1 MMASTTVLALDGVFD
16 TGLAAIQDTLATAR
30 DLAPPGSNDA
40 WKTQVFSI
48 RRVAHTAHGL
58 AIPTMQAEA
67 HSNPEFVFVPAL
79 GAKTEEGIEKAL
91 AHPDVRRAGELLGR
105 WQSQGATIAA
115 ACTGTFVLAEAGLL
129 NGQEATT
136 SWWLAPFFRSR
147 YPGVT
152 LDDSRSLIPGNAV
165 VTAGAVLAHFDLA
178 LWFVRQR
185 SPELADTVARYL
197 MLDPR
202 SPQSTY
208 AISDHLRHTDR
219 LVMLFEKWARQ
230 NLDAGFSL
238 GRAATF
244 VGTSERTLSRRLY
257 AILGRSPLAYFQD
270 LRVERA
276 TYLLKTTQLSIDEI
290 ATRTGY
296 DNGAT
301 LRTLLRRKTGRT
313 ALEIRRSNQFGT

>member
-1 MMASTTVLALDGVFD
+1 
-16 TGLAAIQDTLATAR
+16 
-30 DLAPPGSNDA
+30 
-40 WKTQVFSI
+40 
-48 RRVAHTAHGL
+48 
-58 AIPTMQAEA
+58 
-67 HSNPEFVFVPAL
+67 
-79 GAKTEEGIEKAL
+79 
-91 AHPDVRRAGELLGR
+91 
-105 WQSQGATIAA
+105 
-115 ACTGTFVLAEAGLL
+115 
-129 NGQEATT
+129 
-136 SWWLAPFFRSR
+136 
-147 YPGVT
+147 
-152 LDDSRSLIPGNAV
+152 
-165 VTAGAVLAHFDLA
+165 
-178 LWFVRQR
+178 
-185 SPELADTVARYL
+185 
-197 MLDPR
+197 
-202 SPQSTY
+202 
-208 AISDHLRHTDR
+208 RHTDR

-244 VGTSERTLSRRLY
+244 VGTSERTLSRRLH